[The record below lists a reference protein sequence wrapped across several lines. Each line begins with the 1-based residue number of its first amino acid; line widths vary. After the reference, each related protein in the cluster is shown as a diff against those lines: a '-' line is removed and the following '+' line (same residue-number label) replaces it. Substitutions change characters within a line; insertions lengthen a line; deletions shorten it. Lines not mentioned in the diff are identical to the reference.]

1 MKLIKVH
8 HVALIAS
15 DYKRSLRFYT
25 DVLGLK
31 VLSEH
36 YRASRQSYKTDLAL
50 GDDYVLEL
58 FSFPNPP
65 ARVTNPEAAGLRH
78 LSFLVENLDAAKEEL
93 ESRGIPHEE
102 VRVDEFTQKRFFF
115 LKDPD
120 GLPIEIYES

>member
-1 MKLIKVH
+1 MKLIKIH
-8 HVALIAS
+8 HVALIVS

-58 FSFPNPP
+58 FSFPKPP

-102 VRVDEFTQKRFFF
+102 VRIDEFTQKRFFF
-115 LKDPD
+115 LTVPD